1 MQIVSGMN
9 EMLGCGVRVAFLSLM
24 LTSQTGTTPHTLLPP
39 LHAQSPSGAHGEK
52 VQVHWTSPCSSRALS
67 PAWKAGPGGCYALG
81 SQAGSHRL
89 DPRSPAPAGLG
100 AAFSAPLPP
109 GPSGASVAAAVELRR
124 GRQTVRGGPCQG
136 SREGEG
142 CAQEVRSHLKGT
154 IGAEA

>member
-9 EMLGCGVRVAFLSLM
+9 EMLGCGLM

-52 VQVHWTSPCSSRALS
+52 VQVHWASPCSSRALS
-67 PAWKAGPGGCYALG
+67 PAWKAGPGGRCALG
-81 SQAGSHRL
+81 SQAGSRRR
-89 DPRSPAPAGLG
+89 DPRSPAPAGRG

-124 GRQTVRGGPCQG
+124 GETDCSWWAMPG